1 MPYSNVNRSAP
12 GAGSIRQKIVNRKGR
27 TYIYWEARYSAG
39 TDPKTGKQIQRS
51 ITGKSKKE
59 VSQRLREVTSEIDR
73 GVYCAP
79 CKMTVGEWLD
89 IWSTEYLFGVK
100 EGTAYSYRAVIRNH
114 IKPEIGLIRLDA
126 LNPHTVQSLYNQ
138 KFKELSAKTVK
149 NIHGIL
155 HAALR
160 QAVLNGYIPN
170 NPTDSSIRPRIEKKE
185 MHAMD
190 Q

>member
-12 GAGSIRQKIVNRKGR
+12 GAGSIRQKIVERNGR

-39 TDPKTGKQIQRS
+39 TDPKTGKQSQRS

-89 IWSTEYLFGVK
+89 IWSKEYLFGVK
-100 EGTAYSYRAVIRNH
+100 ASMGYKIIFVIVVV
-114 IKPEIGLIRLDA
+114 IGATL
-126 LNPHTVQSLYNQ
+126 
-138 KFKELSAKTVK
+138 KLSIVWDIADT
-149 NIHGIL
+149 
-155 HAALR
+155 
-160 QAVLNGYIPN
+160 LNGLMAIPN
-170 NPTDSSIRPRIEKKE
+170 LIALLGLSGVVIKVTKDHFSDKSNL
-185 MHAMD
+185 